1 MVSARRDL
9 RQGETAGG
17 SEPADGV
24 SVRTRVRVPLRSDNG
39 VYDAATMV
47 SFDGLC
53 DGREH
58 LAVLFG
64 DPASEPVPLVRLHSE
79 CLTGDVFGSARCDCG
94 PQLHESVRL
103 MCAEGGIVLYLRHEG
118 RGIGLFNKL
127 DAYRLQDLGFDTF
140 EANRALQFPDDLRD
154 YQVAAQML
162 TALQVSAIRLLSN
175 NPDKAYQL
183 QVHGIDVRSQ
193 QSTGVFVTRANRGYL
208 QAKVS
213 RAGHQLR
220 LD

>member
-1 MVSARRDL
+1 
-9 RQGETAGG
+9 
-17 SEPADGV
+17 
-24 SVRTRVRVPLRSDNG
+24 
-39 VYDAATMV
+39 MV